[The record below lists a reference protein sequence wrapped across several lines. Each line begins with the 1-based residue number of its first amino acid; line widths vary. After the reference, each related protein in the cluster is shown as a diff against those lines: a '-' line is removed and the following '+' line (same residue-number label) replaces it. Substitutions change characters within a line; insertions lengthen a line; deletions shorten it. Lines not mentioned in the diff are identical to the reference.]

1 MNTIADRLGELKR
14 QIPSDVQLVAVS
26 KFHPV
31 ERLMEAY
38 GAGQRIFA
46 ESRPQE
52 LAAKVPLMPADV
64 QWHFIGHLQTN
75 KLKLVLPYVS
85 LVQSVDSLHLL
96 EAISRWASE
105 NGRVV
110 DVLLELHLGAE
121 ETKQG
126 FTEEEILSL
135 CHSERSEESV
145 RIRGL
150 MGMASNT
157 EDMAQVEGEFAWI
170 EALYKRI
177 KAFGLEGFDTL
188 SIGMSGDWP
197 VAVRHGATMVRI
209 GTDIFGPREY

>member
-1 MNTIADRLGELKR
+1 MIKENITNIQKKL
-14 QIPSDVQLVAVS
+14 PSGVQLVAVS

-38 GAGQRIFA
+38 EAGQRIFG
-46 ESRPQE
+46 ENRPQE
-52 LAAKVPLMPADV
+52 LAAKVPQMPADV

-85 LVQSVDSLHLL
+85 LVQSVDSFRLL
-96 EAISRWASE
+96 EAISNWAVA
-105 NGRVV
+105 NGKVI

-121 ETKQG
+121 ETKHG
-126 FTEEEILSL
+126 FTEDEILSL

-150 MGMASNT
+150 MGMATNS
-157 EDMAQVEGEFAWI
+157 EDMDVVERDFKRI
-170 EALYKRI
+170 EVLFNRI
-177 KAFGLEGFDTL
+177 KAMGLEGFDQL

-197 VAVRHGATMVRI
+197 LAVKHGATMVRI

>member
-1 MNTIADRLGELKR
+1 MIKDKLH
-14 QIPSDVQLVAVS
+14 QINSKLPSDVTLVAVS

-38 GAGQRIFA
+38 NAGQRVFA
-46 ESRPQE
+46 ESRPQQ
-52 LAAKVPLMPADV
+52 LAAKVPQMPADV

-96 EAISRWASE
+96 QAISTWAVANS
-105 NGRVV
+105 RVI
-110 DVLLELHLGAE
+110 DVLLELNLGEE

-126 FTEEEILSL
+126 FSEDEILSI
-135 CHSERSEESV
+135 CHSERSEESI

-157 EDMAQVEGEFAWI
+157 EDRAQVEGEFARI

-177 KAFGLEGFDTL
+177 KASGMEGFDTL

-197 VAVRHGATMVRI
+197 LAVQHGATMVRI